1 VIARRSRCVFAG
13 FLGLAGG
20 RTVNVRM
27 GSFGVD
33 SLMALQIRTWFAKR
47 LEVSGNGRWLTL
59 ANAEEKFGSK
69 Y

>member
-1 VIARRSRCVFAG
+1 
-13 FLGLAGG
+13 
-20 RTVNVRM
+20 M